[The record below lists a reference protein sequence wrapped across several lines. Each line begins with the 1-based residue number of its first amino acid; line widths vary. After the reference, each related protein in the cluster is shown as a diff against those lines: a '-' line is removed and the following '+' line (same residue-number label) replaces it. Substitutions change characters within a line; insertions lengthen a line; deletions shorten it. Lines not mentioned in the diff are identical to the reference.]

1 MDFNIG
7 FIGAGKVGIS
17 LGKYF
22 SINNLNLSGYYSKN
36 ANSAAEAAEFTNSK
50 HFNDLQ
56 TLIRYSNLI
65 FITTPDDVIIE
76 IWNELK
82 EYNLKD
88 KIICHTSGSLSSS
101 IFSNINTLGALG
113 YSIHPM
119 CAFSDKF
126 TTYKSL
132 NQIYFSI
139 QGDDAYLYVL
149 SDLLKG
155 LGNNVIILDK
165 DKKPLY
171 HLANVTVS
179 NLVLS
184 LLEIGCSYMQTCG
197 LNEKDA
203 INALMPL
210 IESNIKNIK
219 TNGFLNALTG
229 PVERGD
235 LETLKRH
242 LTVIPP
248 SDLELYRRLSLNLIS
263 LSEKKHTEKN
273 YNILKNELC
282 N

>member
-65 FITTPDDVIIE
+65 FITTPDDVISE

-139 QGDDAYLYVL
+139 QGDDVYLYVL
-149 SDLLKG
+149 SDFLKE

-210 IESNIKNIK
+210 IENNIKNIK
-219 TNGFLNALTG
+219 KHGFLNALTG

-235 LETLKRH
+235 LETLKHH

-263 LSEKKHTEKN
+263 LSEKKHTEKI

-282 N
+282 K

>member
-50 HFNDLQ
+50 HFNDLE

-65 FITTPDDVIIE
+65 FITTPDDVIKE

-149 SDLLKG
+149 SELLKG

-184 LLEIGCSYMQTCG
+184 LLEIGCSYMKSCG

-210 IESNIKNIK
+210 IDNNIKNIK
-219 TNGFLNALTG
+219 AHGFLNALTG

-235 LETLKRH
+235 LETLKHH

-248 SDLELYRRLSLNLIS
+248 SDLDLYRRLSLNLIN
-263 LSEKKHTEKN
+263 LSEKKHYGKN

>member
-210 IESNIKNIK
+210 IEGNIKNIK
-219 TNGFLNALTG
+219 NNGFLNALTG

>member
-36 ANSAAEAAEFTNSK
+36 ANSATEAAEFTNSK

-210 IESNIKNIK
+210 IENNIKNIK

-229 PVERGD
+229 PAERGD

-248 SDLELYRRLSLNLIS
+248 SDLELYRHLSLNLIS